1 MANRT
6 GRTEPKDRIKGLQR
20 TVKQAKA
27 SGRPPIALIGAC
39 LGRNADLY
47 VAVGVGA
54 SQGLFVVVPGGGGG
68 GGGGENMDALEV
80 LALEPGAD
88 ALEVLGVEEE
98 LIASG

>member
-1 MANRT
+1 
-6 GRTEPKDRIKGLQR
+6 
-20 TVKQAKA
+20 
-27 SGRPPIALIGAC
+27 
-39 LGRNADLY
+39 

-54 SQGLFVVVPGGGGG
+54 SQGLFVVVPDGGGG